1 LKLGNSLYRGFTA
14 SDSTASSVWTYSKDG
29 TERKKRITGFE
40 LKEKKRIIGFELK
53 VTHKGETI
61 MNKQCTVSFDRN
73 QRCRSDQK
81 PCCKNPSK
89 GSG

>member
-1 LKLGNSLYRGFTA
+1 MKLGNSLYRGFTA
-14 SDSTASSVWTYSKDG
+14 LDSTASSVWTYSKDG
-29 TERKKRITGFE
+29 TERKKRI
-40 LKEKKRIIGFELK
+40 RGFELK

-81 PCCKNPSK
+81 PRCKNPSK
-89 GSG
+89 GSCWKTSKKCS